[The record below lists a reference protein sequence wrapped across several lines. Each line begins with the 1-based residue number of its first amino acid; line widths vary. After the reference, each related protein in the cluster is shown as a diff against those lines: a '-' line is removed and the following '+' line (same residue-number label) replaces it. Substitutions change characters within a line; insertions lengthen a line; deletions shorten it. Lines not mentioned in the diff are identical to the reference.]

1 MRGIVYEES
10 VLRVVWEMSFLI
22 WENNLLVVHSGC
34 AATVGGFLICGFVA
48 VRVARTE
55 RRFKRG
61 GGGISAFYGN
71 IWGINGGFMP
81 YQIIQGGINACFSF
95 PGGLFL
101 LMD

>member
-10 VLRVVWEMSFLI
+10 LLRVVWEMSFLI

-71 IWGINGGFMP
+71 IWGIMVVLCLIKLFKEGLMHVF
-81 YQIIQGGINACFSF
+81 
-95 PGGLFL
+95 LFL
-101 LMD
+101 VVFSY